1 MSQPN
6 HQSVKIT
13 LAEAVKRLE
22 DRLGMI
28 DAVLDRQ
35 SSRIAVLETDIKNQ
49 SHKVDFIQRAVG
61 YDIGTTFADNVVADQ
76 A

>member
-13 LAEAVKRLE
+13 LAEAVKRLKAQ
-22 DRLGMI
+22 LFMI

-61 YDIGTTFADNVVADQ
+61 YDLGTTFADNVVADQ